1 MTRHNVGVVS
11 TFQTP
16 ARSRHPEVTY
26 VEQAQQAAVG
36 ALRAAGMRP
45 DDVDAVVF
53 AMAPTH
59 FMGVADVD
67 RWAIDH
73 VFGTG
78 KPFFRVHTG
87 GSTGGSAVHAAYALV
102 RSGMFGSVLI
112 VGAERLD
119 ETPDAQEV
127 LNLTFDAF
135 YERDMPLSTNTSVGL
150 MCSRYMSKYGITQEQ
165 LALAAV
171 RQRGNAMRNPNAHLK
186 GDITVEDVMASP
198 MIAYPLKLYDICP
211 RSSASA
217 AMIIGN
223 DETIAAH
230 QTRPAYVTGIGSI
243 SDSYW
248 LGDRMTPSARSD
260 WAELEIAATAGW
272 EAFRRA
278 GITDPLGQIQVA
290 EFYDPYTLL
299 GYLQLE
305 QLGFCEKGK
314 APLLDADGVWDMHG
328 GAVAVNPSGGTLCSN
343 PIGVTGLIRAIEAA
357 NQVMGTAGDIQV
369 TGVHNAVSSA
379 LGGMAQFA
387 NFTVFGDD
395 HR

>member
-1 MTRHNVGVVS
+1 MTHNVGVIS

-16 ARSRHPEVTY
+16 ARSRHPEVNY
-26 VEQAQQAAVG
+26 VEQAQKAALG
-36 ALRAAGMRP
+36 ALHAAGMRP
-45 DDVDAVVF
+45 DDIDAVVF
-53 AMAPTH
+53 SMAPTF
-59 FMGVADVD
+59 FMGITDVD

-73 VFGTG
+73 VFGAG

-87 GSTGGSAVHAAYALV
+87 GSTGGSAVHAAYGLV
-102 RSGMFGSVLI
+102 RSGFYSTVLI

-135 YERDMPLSTNTSVGL
+135 YEREMPMSTNTSVGL
-150 MCSRYMSKYGITQEQ
+150 MASRYMNKYGITQEQ

-171 RQRGNAMRNPNAHLK
+171 RQRGNATKNPNAHLK
-186 GDITVEDVMASP
+186 GHITVDDVMASP
-198 MIAYPLKLYDICP
+198 LVAYPLKLYDICP

-217 AMIIGN
+217 AMIVGN
-223 DETIAAH
+223 DEAIEAF
-230 QTRPAYVTGIGSI
+230 QPKPAYINGIGSI

-248 LGDRMTPSARSD
+248 LGDRLTPTSRSD
-260 WAELEIAATAGW
+260 ASEFQIAATAGK

-278 GITDPLGQIQVA
+278 GISDPLSEIQVA
-290 EFYDPYTLL
+290 EFYDPYTLM

-314 APLLDADGVWDMHG
+314 APLLDEDGVWDMD

-343 PIGVTGLIRAIEAA
+343 PIGVTGLVRAIEAA
-357 NQVMGTAGDIQV
+357 NQVMGNAGDTQV
-369 TGVHNAVSSA
+369 GGVRNALSSA
-379 LGGMAQFA
+379 IGGMAQFV
-387 NFTVFGDD
+387 NFTIFGDD